1 MNDSTELFLASV
13 KNIDENEAEFPILLS
28 LFNHCPG
35 KDFLLELENLTSVI
49 TYRNDL
55 IKYINLNYKA
65 FKITVFKLSSDGSIT
80 HEERADRILKCDAG
94 MEVDMINIALNL
106 SMKPTYVL
114 IQSKKITNLFYK
126 GKIDR
131 KFSNSFGDKEE
142 LHELEK
148 MKKGINELEW
158 AFKDFQYERM
168 FRSCDY
174 IENGK
179 IKDNISERE
188 LRNYLKE
195 YLEKNTKLYATLE
208 LCTSKFDDEESV
220 DIGLLDS
227 QGNISIV
234 EVKYFVKRGYFVDPD
249 KSAYSMIRF
258 KHGYEQ
264 LGRYC
269 HHLTEE
275 NRKLHSAFLYMFY
288 AHSETKDKVIESS
301 KGYLEQYLNGDC
313 AKIMK
318 EKFKNY
324 YKKTIYDNMLEE
336 VEGQHL

>member
-1 MNDSTELFLASV
+1 MNNSTELFLASV

-35 KDFLLELENLTSVI
+35 KDFLLELEDLTSVI

-55 IKYINLNYKA
+55 IRYINLNYKA
-65 FKITVFKLSSDGSIT
+65 FKITVFKLSLDGSIT
-80 HEERADRILKCDAG
+80 HEEKTDRKLKTELG
-94 MEVDMINIALNL
+94 KEVDMVNIALDL
-106 SMKPTYVL
+106 SKKPTYVL
-114 IQSKKITNLFYK
+114 IQSRRITNLFYN
-126 GKIDR
+126 GEIDI
-131 KFSNSFGDKEE
+131 KFSNSFGDKEK
-142 LHELEK
+142 LHQLEK
-148 MKKGINELEW
+148 MKKGIDELEW

-168 FRSCDY
+168 FRSCEY

-179 IKDNISERE
+179 IKDNVSERE

-195 YLEKNTKLYATLE
+195 YLEKNTKLYVTLE

-227 QGNISIV
+227 QGNISII
-234 EVKYFVKRGYFVDPD
+234 EVKYFVKKGYFVNPD
-249 KSAYSMIRF
+249 KHAYSMVRF

-275 NRKLHSAFLYMFY
+275 KKKLHSAFLYMFY
-288 AHSETKDKVIESS
+288 AHSDTKDKIIESS
-301 KGYLEQYLNGDC
+301 KDYLNQYLNGDYTE
-313 AKIMK
+313 IMK

-324 YKKTIYDNMLEE
+324 YKKTIYDNMLEKI
-336 VEGQHL
+336 EGQHL